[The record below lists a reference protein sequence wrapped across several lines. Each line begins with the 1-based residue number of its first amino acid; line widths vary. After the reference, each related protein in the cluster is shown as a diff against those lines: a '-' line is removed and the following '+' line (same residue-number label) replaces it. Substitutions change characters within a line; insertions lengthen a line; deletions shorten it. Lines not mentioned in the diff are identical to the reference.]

1 MTLRIEQDASYA
13 GHDYWHWTVRLRGRQ
28 AELDRV
34 AKVTW
39 LLHESFSP
47 SVVEA
52 DDRTTRF
59 ALSGSAWGSFEL
71 RARVLMRSG
80 RSMQLE
86 HQLELFYPV
95 EAEATVP
102 DLPSARPTAAQRS
115 APPSAPTPQSP
126 PPRKLFLSYG
136 TEDRARAAEVRR
148 CAETLGAQVLDPR
161 QMEAGLPW
169 QRATAQMLRESDAVV
184 GLLTSDFPS
193 AWLADEMMQAA
204 RLRKPLLLLRADQVE
219 PRSLGLPADAYRSA
233 AADLDPEALV
243 TALQGLLHPAG
254 GPPPGDGA

>member
-13 GHDYWHWTVRLRGRQ
+13 GQDYWHWTVRLRGRQ

-86 HQLELFYPV
+86 HELELFYPE
-95 EAEATVP
+95 EAEAP
-102 DLPSARPTAAQRS
+102 ARELPATRPTAALKNA
-115 APPSAPTPQSP
+115 APPAAVPP

-148 CAETLGAQVLDPR
+148 CAESLGAQVLDPR

-193 AWLADEMMQAA
+193 PWLADEMMQAA
-204 RLRKPLLLLRADQVE
+204 RLRKPLLLLRAAQVE
-219 PRSLGLPADAYRSA
+219 PRLLGLPADAYCTA
-233 AADLDPEALV
+233 AADLEPEALV

-254 GPPPGDGA
+254 SPPPVSGA

>member
-13 GHDYWHWTVRLRGRQ
+13 GHDHWRWTVRLRGRQ

-47 SVVEA
+47 SVVECA
-52 DDRTTRF
+52 DRTTRF
-59 ALSGSAWGSFEL
+59 ALSGTAWGSFEM

-86 HQLELFYPV
+86 HELELFYPAQ
-95 EAEATVP
+95 AEAP
-102 DLPSARPTAAQRS
+102 ASGPPSSVTATAPQN
-115 APPSAPTPQSP
+115 APPPAATPRQ
-126 PPRKLFLSYG
+126 RKLFLSYG

-148 CAETLGAQVLDPR
+148 CAESLGVQVLDPR

-169 QRATAQMLRESDAVV
+169 QRATAQLLRESDAVV

-193 AWLADEMMQAA
+193 PWLADEMTQAVK
-204 RLRKPLLLLRADQVE
+204 LRKPLLLLCAAQVE
-219 PRSLGLPADAYRSA
+219 PRTLGLPAGAYSAA
-233 AADLDPEALV
+233 AADLGVEALV
-243 TALQGLLHPAG
+243 TALQGLLQTTAAPPA
-254 GPPPGDGA
+254 ASHS